1 MDFLKIMN
9 NINNVSMPCGGKG
22 ICGKCKIKIV
32 KGNIVPN
39 SRDRKFLSSDE
50 IKKGYRIA
58 CGHHNIGND
67 IEFTSVE
74 ETFNAVTGYFTDN
87 LEGKENFY
95 GDMGEV
101 YKELAVIIDV
111 GTTTLCFELLS
122 KNGVRL
128 NTVTMTNSQRTF
140 GADVISR
147 ISKAAAGGFAHLRGM
162 LKADL
167 RKGISNL
174 CKDFLD
180 FSISCVFI
188 AGNTTMTYF
197 LRNMDTKGL
206 GVYPFENNAKD
217 TARYDAFTFFDRETP
232 VGVNEKTKI
241 IIMPCIHAFVG
252 GDIVSGAYFLN
263 FDEKEDCLFI
273 DIGTNGE
280 ILLNSGGKL
289 YCASAAAGPA
299 FEGGG
304 VSCGSGGVLG
314 AINSIKYKDGSFDY
328 TTIGNKSPVGIC
340 GSALIDLTAE
350 LLENKIIDEAG
361 LLKEEYF
368 SKGLKIADGIFFRQK
383 DIREL
388 QLAKSAI
395 ASGVECILNY
405 GGKKFSDI
413 KRVFIGGGFGF
424 YLNPESVFKI
434 KMLPYCFYDKIEFCG
449 NTALGGLL
457 KAYVTNSDD
466 YEKFIPLTQAVDL
479 AEGKEFQEIFI
490 ENLNF

>member
-1 MDFLKIMN
+1 
-9 NINNVSMPCGGKG
+9 
-22 ICGKCKIKIV
+22 
-32 KGNIVPN
+32 
-39 SRDRKFLSSDE
+39 
-50 IKKGYRIA
+50 
-58 CGHHNIGND
+58 
-67 IEFTSVE
+67 
-74 ETFNAVTGYFTDN
+74 
-87 LEGKENFY
+87 
-95 GDMGEV
+95 
-101 YKELAVIIDV
+101 
-111 GTTTLCFELLS
+111 
-122 KNGVRL
+122 
-128 NTVTMTNSQRTF
+128 
-140 GADVISR
+140 
-147 ISKAAAGGFAHLRGM
+147 
-162 LKADL
+162 
-167 RKGISNL
+167 
-174 CKDFLD
+174 
-180 FSISCVFI
+180 
-188 AGNTTMTYF
+188 
-197 LRNMDTKGL
+197 
-206 GVYPFENNAKD
+206 
-217 TARYDAFTFFDRETP
+217 
-232 VGVNEKTKI
+232 
-241 IIMPCIHAFVG
+241 MPCIHAYVG
-252 GDIVSGAYFLN
+252 GEIVSGAYFLN